1 MSLGKKIASNTI
13 ISSAGRIVSSVL
25 GFISIAFM
33 SRYLGTGGFGDYNI
47 VLVYLYIVVA
57 VSDLGLYSILSR
69 EISKP
74 GSNESSLIS
83 NIFGLRIFSIL
94 AFFIVSFAVLW
105 FLPYSWMVKTGILI
119 ASPGFLFLSTNQILM
134 GVFQKHLKTIWPVI
148 GDFVT
153 RAIQLTLIILF
164 IDLKLDFLF
173 FVLAMSAS
181 SLIGFFVNLY
191 FAKRLVKFSLS
202 FKWNFSKEILKK
214 SWPLAVSSVLTLIYF
229 KMDSFMLSLMK
240 PSADVGIY
248 SAAYK
253 VFEGLLFF
261 PAAFSG
267 LMLPLMAN
275 VAEGQMDKFKMY
287 YKKAMDFLVIITLPI
302 VAGGIILSDKIAL
315 LIGGEEFLAASL
327 PIKILMGALFF
338 VFLGNLF
345 GNVIIALDKQKKMVY
360 VYGAGVIIST
370 VFNLIFIPR
379 FSYMATSMATLLT
392 EMAVNSALFF
402 IILRE
407 IKYWPFDSR
416 FIKVLFSS
424 LIMAGALQFFTDWN
438 LLVLVIFGAIIYSA
452 TLLMIRGISKKEITV
467 FLSRKQPSP
476 NLVPMDGAI

>member
-1 MSLGKKIASNTI
+1 
-13 ISSAGRIVSSVL
+13 
-25 GFISIAFM
+25 M

-74 GSNESSLIS
+74 GSNESGLIS

-94 AFFIVSFAVLW
+94 AFFVVSFVALW
-105 FLPYSWMVKTGILI
+105 FMPYSWSVKTGILI

-134 GVFQKHLKTIWPVI
+134 GVFQKHLRTIWPVI

-153 RAIQLTLIILF
+153 RIVQLILVILF
-164 IDLKLDFLF
+164 IYFKLDFLF
-173 FVLAMSAS
+173 FIFAMSAS
-181 SLIGFFVNLY
+181 SLIGFLVNLI
-191 FAKRLVKFSLS
+191 FAKRLVEFSLV
-202 FKWNFSKEILKK
+202 FKWSFSREILKK

-240 PSADVGIY
+240 PSAEVGIY

-275 VAEGQMDKFKMY
+275 VVDGQMDKFKMY
-287 YKKAMDFLVIITLPI
+287 YKRSMDFLIIITLPI
-302 VAGGIILSDKIAL
+302 VAGGIILSRKIAL
-315 LIGGEEFLAASL
+315 LIGGKEFLSASL
-327 PIKILMGALFF
+327 PIKILMAALFF

-379 FSYMATSMATLLT
+379 YSYMATSMATLLT
-392 EMAVNSALFF
+392 EMVVNSALFF
-402 IILRE
+402 VILKE
-407 IKYWPFDSR
+407 IKYWPFDAR
-416 FIKVLFSS
+416 FVKALFSS
-424 LIMAGALQFFTDWN
+424 FIMAGFLQFFINWN

-452 TLLMIRGISKKEITV
+452 ALLAIKGVSKQEIMV
-467 FLSRKQPSP
+467 FLSRKQTGP